1 MPKLRRFLTISIL
14 TLACSYLLL
23 VGAACTFQRSLL
35 YFPDGAVVQ
44 PNPAGPPIRVE
55 HLTTS
60 DGQHLIAWW
69 LPPAAG
75 KPVLLFFGGNGDS
88 LIGDSDRF
96 AHAAQVGAGML
107 AVAYEGYS
115 GSTGAPT
122 EAGLHRDGEAGYAWV
137 AARYPTSQIV
147 IEGFSLGTG
156 VAVRVAAAH
165 PARALILEAPYT
177 STAEVGAERM
187 PFLPV
192 QWLMWDRFAS
202 RDFIA
207 KVHMPLLIVH
217 GDADET
223 IPFHFGREL
232 FALANEPKTFV
243 TIPGGHHN
251 DLTEHGFYDHVWP
264 FLGGSL
270 PPGSGGH

>member
-1 MPKLRRFLTISIL
+1 MRKLRRLLTIGVM
-14 TLACSYLLL
+14 TLACSYLLVL
-23 VGAACTFQRSLL
+23 AAACTFQRSLL
-35 YFPDGAVVQ
+35 YFPDATVVQ
-44 PNPAGPPIRVE
+44 PSRGGPPIQVE

-60 DGQHLIAWW
+60 DGEHLVAWW
-69 LPPAAG
+69 LPPATG

-88 LIGDSDRF
+88 LAGDSPRF
-96 AHAAQVGAGML
+96 AHAAQAGAGML

-115 GSTGAPT
+115 GSSGAPT

-137 AARYPTSQIV
+137 AARYPAQQIV

-156 VAVRVAAAH
+156 VAVQVAAAH

-177 STAEVGAERM
+177 STVEVGAERM
-187 PFLPV
+187 PLLPV
-192 QWLMWDRFAS
+192 PWLMWDRFAS

-207 KVHMPLLIVH
+207 RVRMPLLVVH

-223 IPFHFGREL
+223 IPYHFGREL
-232 FALANEPKTFV
+232 FALANQPKTFV

-251 DLTEHGFYDHVWP
+251 DLTGRGFYDHVWP
-264 FLGGSL
+264 FLGI
-270 PPGSGGH
+270 PAA